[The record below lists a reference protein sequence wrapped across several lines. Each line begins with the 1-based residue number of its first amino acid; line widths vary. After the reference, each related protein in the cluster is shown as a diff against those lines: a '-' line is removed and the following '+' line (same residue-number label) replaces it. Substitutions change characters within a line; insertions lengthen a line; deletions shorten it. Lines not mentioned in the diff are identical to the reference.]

1 MFNMSYN
8 KSSFTA
14 SEKYNIKRLQAAYKI
29 YILIKVMSFV
39 FKTTIQYVLVVKFW
53 NKFYKWSPKKRFK

>member
-1 MFNMSYN
+1 MSYN

-39 FKTTIQYVLVVKFW
+39 FKTTIQYVLVVEF
-53 NKFYKWSPKKRFK
+53 